1 MEEHKQ
7 RRKFRIKDKVL
18 FRNRVIFLSLLIGAA
33 FFSYYDESVLSA
45 GLFFLLLF
53 AMILSISHTII
64 CFISLRVL
72 QSVEPTIVE
81 HGKSTT
87 YKLKVSNTSL
97 LPFPTIEITFVGE
110 TTLFSS
116 ELETM
121 RFNIKANSNIERE
134 FVLQCRYRGI
144 YPVGIAHLKMRDMLN
159 VFCITSSEFQNR
171 NIWVLPKITH
181 LERFKLFPRAH
192 GELIS
197 LNSAM
202 QELPDSLNEIREFAQ
217 GDSLKRIH
225 WKISARHRKL
235 FVHELEQSTETHTL
249 LFLDTQKGTSGFEEN
264 IIVEDKLIEALVSI
278 ARSCLIH
285 EYKLRFSYKHY
296 DTIHQSYHSFQSF
309 ERMIKDITDIL
320 FVQEPNIQNTIYDY
334 LQRSGGIQSLDGSD
348 IFIFTCNPD
357 RIGEDVIA
365 HLRGNNCRVFIVYAE
380 YSDNPPL
387 IRSDEKATVYI
398 GLTQDTD
405 VNAILEGDYQ

>member
-1 MEEHKQ
+1 MEEHKP
-7 RRKFRIKDKVL
+7 RRKFHIKDKVL
-18 FRNRVIFLSLLIGAA
+18 FRNRVVFLSLLIGTA

-53 AMILSISHTII
+53 AIVLSISHTII

-72 QSVEPTIVE
+72 QSVEPIIVE

-110 TTLFSS
+110 TTLFSN
-116 ELETM
+116 ELESM
-121 RFNIKANSNIERE
+121 RFNIKANSDIERE
-134 FVLQCRYRGI
+134 FVLQCQYRGV
-144 YPVGIAHLKMRDMLN
+144 YPVGIAHLKMRDILN
-159 VFCITSSEFQNR
+159 VFSITSSEFQNR

-181 LERFKLFPRAH
+181 LERFKLFPRAQ
-192 GELIS
+192 GELLS
-197 LNSAM
+197 LNSAL

-249 LFLDTQKGTSGFEEN
+249 LFLDTQKGTNGFEKN
-264 IIVEDKLIEALVSI
+264 IIVEDKLVEALVSV

-285 EYKLRFSYKHY
+285 EYKLRLSYKHY
-296 DTIHQSYHSFQSF
+296 DTIHQSYYRYKSF
-309 ERMIKDITDIL
+309 ERMIKDITGIL
-320 FVQEPNIQNTIYDY
+320 FTEESNIQNTIYDY
-334 LQRSGGIQSLDGSD
+334 LQRFGGIQSLVGSD
-348 IFIFTCNPD
+348 IFIFTCDPD
-357 RIGEDVIA
+357 RIGEDIIS
-365 HLRGNNCRVFIVYAE
+365 HLRGNNCRVFIVYSE

-398 GLTQDTD
+398 RLTQDTD
-405 VNAILEGDYQ
+405 INAILEGDHQ